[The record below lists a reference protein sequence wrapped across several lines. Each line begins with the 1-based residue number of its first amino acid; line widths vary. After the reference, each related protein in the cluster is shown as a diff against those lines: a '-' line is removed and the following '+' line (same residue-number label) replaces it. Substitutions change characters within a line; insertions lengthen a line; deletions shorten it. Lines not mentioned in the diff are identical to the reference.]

1 MRLPRLPA
9 RARAFVPRVATAACA
24 VLVALALGVPRPD
37 DSSPSGADAVS
48 ATAYNFGVENSW
60 IRVQNTGTLP
70 TDPQVDYYDENGRL
84 VTSDVCPKLYVCP
97 TLQPGEGWTF
107 FQKLNPGLPG
117 GFRGSATVTS
127 EQPVVALQAKDV
139 IRNGRFSIA
148 GDTTTP
154 TEGAHVVYLPLIASQ
169 DGPDRGWNSRFVVQ
183 NLEQTTACV
192 TLTYFSNYTDGP
204 VKYDPYD
211 PAEKRPRRLSGCP
224 KGGRPIPPGGSLFRD
239 PQTMGV
245 GPAFTGSVRIT
256 THTNAEGADPDEQ
269 FITAMAD
276 QYHALY
282 SHFASYRGLADTEL
296 GRSLILPLIDREVG
310 PLNQWSTH
318 FQIVNKDPEKPASVT
333 LLFEGYDL
341 NAGGAF
347 VVKRNTIE
355 VKAARL
361 CLQERDD
368 FANCLAPGDRLP
380 TNFVGT
386 VKITSTRPVGVIVNR
401 NSKFQDV
408 FTNYRAIRPEDGGR
422 KVLLPVL
429 NKNYGPVGAAHG
441 WNSWFRVMVTDGG
454 VANVT
459 VRYFGRDLPNGTVSY
474 TITVNREATVFQY
487 LEPILPDGFAGTAIL
502 ESDRPIAAVANLT
515 TDVFVGDPDLL
526 YNGIAIP

>member
-9 RARAFVPRVATAACA
+9 RARGLVPRIATAACA
-24 VLVALALGVPRPD
+24 VVAGVALGVTRPD
-37 DSSPSGADAVS
+37 DSPYDGAGDAS
-48 ATAYNFGVENSW
+48 AVAYNFGVENSW
-60 IRVQNTGTLP
+60 IRVQNIGTLP
-70 TDPQVDYYDENGRL
+70 TNPQVDYFDENGRL
-84 VTSDVCPKLYVCP
+84 VASDVCPKLYVCP

-127 EQPVVALQAKDV
+127 EQPVVALQARDV

-154 TEGAHVVYLPLIASQ
+154 TEGAHVVYLPLVASQ

-183 NLEQTTACV
+183 NLGQTTACV
-192 TLTYFSNYTDGP
+192 TITYFSNYTDGP

-211 PAEKRPRRLSGCP
+211 PSEKRPRRLSGCP

-245 GPAFTGSVRIT
+245 GPGFTGSVRIT
-256 THTNAEGADPDEQ
+256 THTNGNGDDPDEQ

-276 QYHALY
+276 QYHAVY
-282 SHFASYRGLADTEL
+282 SHFASYRGLSEAEL

-318 FQIVNKDPEKPASVT
+318 FQIVNKDPKKPASVT
-333 LLFEGYDL
+333 LVFEGYDL

-368 FANCLAPGDRLP
+368 YANCLAPGDRLP
-380 TNFVGT
+380 VNFVGT
-386 VKITSTRPVGVIVNR
+386 VKITSTQPVGVIVNR
-401 NSKFQDV
+401 NSKYQDV

-459 VRYFGRDLPNGTVSY
+459 IRYFGRDLPNGSVAY
-474 TITVNREATVFQY
+474 TMTVNREATVFQY
-487 LEPILPDGFAGTAIL
+487 LEPALPDGFAGTAIL

-526 YNGIAIP
+526 YNGVTIP

>member
-1 MRLPRLPA
+1 MRLPRFPA
-9 RARAFVPRVATAACA
+9 RARAAAVRLVAAVTAGAT
-24 VLVALALGVPRPD
+24 ALALGAVPR
-37 DSSPSGADAVS
+37 SGGPAGPAEP
-48 ATAYNFGVENSW
+48 AGALAYAFGVENSW
-60 IRVQNTGTLP
+60 IRVQNIGAVP
-70 TDPQVDYYDENGRL
+70 TNPQVDYYDEKGRL
-84 VTSDVCPKLYVCP
+84 VASDVCPKAYVCP

-107 FQKLNPGLPG
+107 FQSQNPGLPG
-117 GFRGSATVTS
+117 GFRGSATITS

-139 IRNGRFSIA
+139 IRSGRFSIA

-154 TEGAHVVYLPLIASQ
+154 SEGTHVIYLPLVASQ

-183 NLEQTTACV
+183 NLGDTPACV

-204 VKYDPYD
+204 VLYDPYD

-224 KGGRPIPPGGSLFRD
+224 KGGRPIEPGGSLFRD
-239 PQTMGV
+239 SQTMGV
-245 GPAFTGSVRIT
+245 GPGFTGSVRIT
-256 THTNAEGADPDEQ
+256 THENKAGDDPDAQ
-269 FITAMAD
+269 FITAAAD
-276 QYHALY
+276 QYHAQY

-318 FQIVNKDPEKPASVT
+318 FQIVNKDPKKPATVT
-333 LLFEGYDL
+333 LVFEGYDL
-341 NAGGAF
+341 NNGGAF
-347 VVKRNTIE
+347 VSKRNTLQ
-355 VKAARL
+355 VRAARL
-361 CLQERDD
+361 CLQDRDD

-386 VKITSTRPVGVIVNR
+386 VKITATQPVGVIVNR
-401 NSKFQDV
+401 TSKYQDV
-408 FTNYRAIRPEDGGR
+408 FTDYRAIRPEDGGR

-459 VRYFGRDLPNGTVSY
+459 VRYFGRDLPGGSAAY
-474 TITVNREATVFQY
+474 TMTVNREATVFQY
-487 LEPILPDGFAGTAIL
+487 LEPALPDGFAGTAII

-526 YNGIAIP
+526 YNGVTLQ